1 MKFSTLFY
9 KVITWRIVSVISM
22 LLTLWIMTGD
32 LVASTGVTIIVQIV
46 QTVVHAIF
54 ESTWSKVVERKDE

>member
-22 LLTLWIMTGD
+22 LLTLWVMTGD

-46 QTVVHAIF
+46 QTIVHAIF
-54 ESTWSKVVERKDE
+54 ESTWSRVVERKDE

>member
-46 QTVVHAIF
+46 QTIVHAIF
-54 ESTWSKVVERKDE
+54 ESTWSRVVERKDE